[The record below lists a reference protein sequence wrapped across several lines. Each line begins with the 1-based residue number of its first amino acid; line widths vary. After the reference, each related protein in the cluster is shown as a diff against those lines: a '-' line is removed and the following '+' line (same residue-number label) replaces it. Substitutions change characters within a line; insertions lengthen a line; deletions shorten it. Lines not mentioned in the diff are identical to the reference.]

1 MRHVSRWFGPILV
14 AFLLAGCQPD
24 QLTLEV
30 YTSDVELA
38 KTEVIE
44 VTATVSFSLL
54 GDDKDGLLDRVSD
67 LAIPY
72 LSPGS
77 EFSRSKG
84 TLGENLVIKTK
95 IPMGSPERL
104 TSYLA
109 TNMRLLAIELED
121 ETAYVRTTERLPE
134 FDNAIGQVN
143 LMLGLDFTAK
153 TTQVSVVSD
162 SRETKE
168 LLAVAVFVDKKPH
181 LIFEKTLARRDSVD
195 LVFKGGDGSVYSEV
209 EPQWMLLP

>member
-1 MRHVSRWFGPILV
+1 MRNVSTWCGRLV
-14 AFLLAGCQPD
+14 IAVLLAGCQPD
-24 QLTLEV
+24 QLSLEV

-38 KTEVIE
+38 RTEVIE

-54 GDDKDGLLDRVSD
+54 GDDQEGLLDRVTTM
-67 LAIPY
+67 AIPY

-95 IPMGSPERL
+95 IPMGSPDLLAR
-104 TSYLA
+104 YLA
-109 TNMRLLAIELED
+109 TNVRLLAIELED
-121 ETAYVRTTERLPE
+121 ETAYVRTTEHLPE
-134 FDNAIGQVN
+134 FDHAIGQVN
-143 LMLGLDFTAK
+143 LMLGLDFPAK
-153 TTQVSVVSD
+153 STLVSVISD
-162 SRETKE
+162 SREAKE